1 MSNDEIY
8 CKVIF
13 LGEGG
18 TGKTSIINNILG
30 KDFEVETIITA
41 ASGGSEKIN
50 MKIDNK
56 NLNVDIWD
64 TNGQERFRAIAKLN
78 YKKADVAILVYDI
91 TNTKSFDE
99 IQNYWVNELKNNTDD
114 LKGKYNY
121 NLKF

>member
-1 MSNDEIY
+1 M
-8 CKVIF
+8 IF

>member
-1 MSNDEIY
+1 MSNDAIY

-99 IQNYWVNELKNNTDD
+99 IQNYWVSELRNNTDD

-121 NLKF
+121 ILKF

>member
-1 MSNDEIY
+1 MSNDAIY

-99 IQNYWVNELKNNTDD
+99 IQNYWVNEIKNNTDD

>member
-1 MSNDEIY
+1 MSNDSIY

-50 MKIDNK
+50 IKIDNN

-64 TNGQERFRAIAKLN
+64 TNGQERFRSIAKLN

-99 IQNYWVNELKNNTDD
+99 IQNYWVNELKDNTDD

>member
-1 MSNDEIY
+1 MSNDAIY

>member
-99 IQNYWVNELKNNTDD
+99 IQNYWVSELRNNTDD

-121 NLKF
+121 ILKF

>member
-1 MSNDEIY
+1 MSNDAIY

-99 IQNYWVNELKNNTDD
+99 IQNYWVNELRNNTDD